1 MAARREVAKHK
12 RSVQWAVYSVECS
25 VCNVH
30 YSVGNFYCSVCGAV
44 EHTALAYSLGEIIQL
59 PEVTAASSRDCRT
72 WPWTVDMTL
81 AHLETVHCTVEW
93 PLSAVHRV
101 FPNNNTWWSITWF
114 YSRHQFLLKTQ
125 SMVLDPSGVNC
136 IRLLDGNRLCDS
148 KTLHRAHWFEFK
160 ASLTFLCFTCWAQ
173 NIRPSKT
180 TFKHNV
186 SKSYSPAS
194 C

>member
-30 YSVGNFYCSVCGAV
+30 YSVSNLYCSVCNVHYSVINLYCSVCGAV

-81 AHLETVHCTVEW
+81 SHLETVHCTVEC
-93 PLSAVHRV
+93 PLSAIRYL
-101 FPNNNTWWSITWF
+101 PSLQI
-114 YSRHQFLLKTQ
+114 QFICT
-125 SMVLDPSGVNC
+125 VC
-136 IRLLDGNRLCDS
+136 
-148 KTLHRAHWFEFK
+148 
-160 ASLTFLCFTCWAQ
+160 
-173 NIRPSKT
+173 T
-180 TFKHNV
+180 T
-186 SKSYSPAS
+186 S
-194 C
+194 CRM